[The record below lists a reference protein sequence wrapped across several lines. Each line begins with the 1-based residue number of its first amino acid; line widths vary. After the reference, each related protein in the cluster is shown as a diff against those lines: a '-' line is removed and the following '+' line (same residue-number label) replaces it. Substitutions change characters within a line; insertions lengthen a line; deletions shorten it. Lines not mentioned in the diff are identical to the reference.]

1 MEVIINECQ
10 PGLTLPEIPD
20 QITVTQGDDDN
31 VITLEN
37 ASNNN
42 CRFVVELFDY
52 ETLLPPDRDLFY
64 ILQPYFNQTNADDP
78 LVQIDK

>member
-1 MEVIINECQ
+1 MVITIEFGMQSSNDPTLTASKDFTINVEVIEEIINECQ
-10 PGLTLPEIPD
+10 PELTLPEIPD

-42 CRFVVELFDY
+42 CRFVVELFD
-52 ETLLPPDRDLFY
+52 
-64 ILQPYFNQTNADDP
+64 
-78 LVQIDK
+78 